1 MVYSG
6 GLYIDSAGSDIHV
19 TDDIETGWDSTID
32 AAQTLADISPIVHDQ
47 VAAIAVKS
55 TDTSVI
61 KIIWHNFAYDN
72 KKIPSITPDARSHA
86 YIKALEE

>member
-1 MVYSG
+1 MIYSS
-6 GLYIDSAGSDIHV
+6 GLYVDSADSAIHV
-19 TDDIETGWDSTID
+19 TDDIETGWDSTIS
-32 AAQTLADISPIVHDQ
+32 AAQTIADISPVVHDQ
-47 VAAIAVKS
+47 VAALAIKS

-72 KKIPSITPDARSHA
+72 KKIPNITPDARSHA